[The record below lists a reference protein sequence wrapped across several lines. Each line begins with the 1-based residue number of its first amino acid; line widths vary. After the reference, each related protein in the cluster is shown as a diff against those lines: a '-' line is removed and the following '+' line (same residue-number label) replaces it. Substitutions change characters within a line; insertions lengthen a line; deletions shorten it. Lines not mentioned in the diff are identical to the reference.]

1 LKALDDM
8 MSRAFDLK
16 IFAFIFILA
25 FQISAKAAD
34 RNKVEELFLWKI
46 SDELKLTMPEEKA
59 LAEFTKAQNE
69 KKNKLNEQTK
79 ENLKSIS
86 DAGSDNKKLE
96 KLLAEH
102 RKIIKA
108 YNDLSLDE
116 MDQIQKKLGVAKAGQ
131 YLVLKN
137 DLTNRLKA
145 LLSNPEKSAVPSAKL
160 SAPQVIEEK

>member
-1 LKALDDM
+1 
-8 MSRAFDLK
+8 
-16 IFAFIFILA
+16 
-25 FQISAKAAD
+25 
-34 RNKVEELFLWKI
+34 
-46 SDELKLTMPEEKA
+46 MPEEKA